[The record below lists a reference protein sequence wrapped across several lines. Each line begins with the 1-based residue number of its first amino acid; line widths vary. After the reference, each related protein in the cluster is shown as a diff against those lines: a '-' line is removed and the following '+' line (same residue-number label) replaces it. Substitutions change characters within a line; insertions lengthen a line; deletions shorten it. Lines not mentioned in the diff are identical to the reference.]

1 MNTYPGEP
9 AQPVN
14 TLPSESEHTVDYSFF
29 STAGLNNDQE
39 KIAIWQESTRF
50 IFDVQPNISATT
62 VPFFADIES
71 YNLGSLVTSI
81 CSTTASTWLRSPIDA
96 ARNGVDHFLVQFYF
110 KGECL
115 FSDTQSEA
123 LAKPGDILILDASR
137 KTHSQTSSL
146 KNFTLWVPRSL
157 LEPLI
162 SDPDALHGLIIPA
175 EEPRAI
181 ILRTYLMSLHEQAP
195 GMTVPQA
202 STLTR
207 PTIELLAS
215 TLDLNHDQFETLP
228 EIAVAGSLLSI
239 KRYINQHLNRDGLTP
254 DSIAKALRISRATL
268 YRVCA
273 PLGGIQQYI
282 RQQRLRRV
290 LNNLADKNLLHL
302 SITQI
307 ASLWGFNDPSSFN
320 RIFKREFGV
329 TPSIVRNQKFSALR
343 QDVNTAPEALLVGDR
358 QFAHWLTHQM
368 I

>member
-1 MNTYPGEP
+1 M
-9 AQPVN
+9 
-14 TLPSESEHTVDYSFF
+14 
-29 STAGLNNDQE
+29 
-39 KIAIWQESTRF
+39 
-50 IFDVQPNISATT
+50 
-62 VPFFADIES
+62 
-71 YNLGSLVTSI
+71 
-81 CSTTASTWLRSPIDA
+81 
-96 ARNGVDHFLVQFYF
+96 
-110 KGECL
+110 
-115 FSDTQSEA
+115 
-123 LAKPGDILILDASR
+123 AKPGGILILDASR

-215 TLDLNHDQFETLP
+215 TLDLN
-228 EIAVAGSLLSI
+228 
-239 KRYINQHLNRDGLTP
+239 RDGLTP

-273 PLGGIQQYI
+273 PLGGIHQYI

-290 LNNLADKNLLHL
+290 LNNLVDKNLLHL

-329 TPSIVRNQKFSALR
+329 TPSIVRNQKFSSLR
-343 QDVNTAPEALLVGDR
+343 QDVNTSPEALLVGDR